1 MNIVDILSQNA
12 LRHPDKPALVYEER
26 TYTYYEFNKVVN
38 EFANGLLEMGVQK
51 GEKIALMMK
60 NSDYFAISYYAV
72 AKTGAVVVPMNF
84 RLVGREVTYIVDQSD
99 SVFVI
104 CDQEYEQLIQDAI
117 STIPS
122 VRQVIT
128 TELTEHKKSR
138 SIGEVLSTTSTNPA
152 VKIVNTDDLHILYT
166 SGTTGNPKGAM
177 FDHQR
182 VLNVTFGC
190 IGLLGYNTRERFIHV
205 APLFHAAQL
214 VICMTSSF
222 LLGGFN
228 VIHKEFNPEAMLK
241 DIEKYKITSLFAIPT
256 MFKLLIEVP
265 GGEKYDVSSIQ
276 RFLYGAAP
284 MSKEMV
290 EKTMKFFNSTNF
302 YSLCGLTEGGPSGI
316 YLSPENHEDKVGAS
330 GKDGLLFTEAKLVTP
345 TGEETKTNEVG
356 EFVIKGDTIMKEYY
370 KKPQET
376 ANTIRDGWLYTGDL
390 GYRDRDGYIYIVD
403 RLKDMIITGGENVYS
418 VEVENVLG
426 THPKIADVAVIGS
439 PDEEWGEIVTAVV
452 ACKPYEKILL
462 DELENFCRQHLSSYK
477 IPRKVL
483 FVEALP
489 RNTSGKLM
497 KYKLRESVQ
506 NEPSL

>member
-1 MNIVDILSQNA
+1 MNIVSILAQNA
-12 LRHPDKPALVYEER
+12 LRHPDKPALVFEDR
-26 TYTYYEFNKVVN
+26 SYTYHEFNRMVN
-38 EFANGLLEMGVQK
+38 QLANGLISLGIKK

-72 AKTGAVVVPMNF
+72 AKTGAVIVPMNF
-84 RLVGREVTYIVDQSD
+84 RLVAREANYILDQSD

-104 CDQEYEQLIQDAI
+104 CDQEYEKMIHDA
-117 STIPS
+117 SRTIPA

-128 TELTEHKKSR
+128 VETAENKGSLSLQD
-138 SIGEVLSTTSTNPA
+138 VLSKNSAEPA
-152 VKIVNTDDLHILYT
+152 VEINNTDDLHILYT
-166 SGTTGNPKGAM
+166 SGTTGNPKGAV

-182 VLNVTFGC
+182 VLNVTVGC

-228 VIHKEFNPEAMLK
+228 VIHKEFNPEAMLR

-256 MFKLLIEVP
+256 MFKFLIEFP

-284 MSKEMV
+284 MSREMV
-290 EKTMKFFNSTNF
+290 NQTMKFFNSNNF

-316 YLSPENHEDKVGAS
+316 YLSPEDHKEKVGAS

-345 TGEETKTNEVG
+345 EGQETEPNVVG
-356 EFVIKGDTIMKEYY
+356 EFVLKGDTVMKEYY

-376 ANTIRDGWLYTGDL
+376 AATLRDGWLYTGDL
-390 GYRDRDGYIYIVD
+390 GYRDKDGYIYIVD
-403 RLKDMIITGGENVYS
+403 RIKDMIITGGENVYS

-439 PDEEWGEIVTAVV
+439 PDEQWGEIVTAVI
-452 ACKPYEKILL
+452 ASKPNETIEL
-462 DELENFCRQHLSSYK
+462 DELEAFCRQHLSGYK
-477 IPRKVL
+477 IPRKVV

-497 KYKLRESVQ
+497 KYKLRESVKK
-506 NEPSL
+506 